1 MKILLAVDG
10 SDYTKRMLAYLAAKP
25 ELLGKSPEITVYH
38 GLMAIPPHAASM
50 VGSAQVRQF
59 QEAEVEQVFRP
70 IRAFFAQQGVEA
82 VFVDHVGPVADGI
95 ARFAEQ
101 GRFDLIVLG
110 SHGHGELAGLV
121 LGSVATRV
129 LARCKVPVLI
139 VR

>member
-1 MKILLAVDG
+1 MKVLLATDG
-10 SDYTKRMLAYLAAKP
+10 SDYTKRMLAYLAANP
-25 ELLGKSPEITVYH
+25 EILGSTPEITVYH
-38 GLMAIPPHAASM
+38 GLMAIPSHVAST

-59 QEAEVEQVFRP
+59 QESELEEVFRP
-70 IRAFFAQQGVEA
+70 IRAFLAQKGWQA
-82 VFVDHVGPVADGI
+82 TFVDRVGPVANGI
-95 ARFAEQ
+95 AEYAEKE
-101 GRFDLIVLG
+101 RFDLIVMG